1 LQSEQQYS
9 NLVYEYFLTRI
20 QFRYY
25 KCGDCL
31 PSIDTLC
38 RELCVSAQTVKMAL
52 KRLRSEGYIDMH
64 NGRSTK
70 VIFQQDQET
79 SNQCIL
85 RYFSCRIHSF
95 QDLFQ
100 SVGLIMHPLLTES
113 FYRADERDLA
123 CLARLAEGSCTDDV
137 LHFFCFVLQK
147 IDNPLVMNLYWE
159 ASIYWG
165 LLFLKHD
172 DGKDLSDVALLH
184 DEIEHCVLLAENK
197 EWNQLAR
204 QLQIFR
210 QDSIGRAVDLLTQ
223 RIPPAENVEHIPF
236 VWRIYRERPQVC
248 YSLAAWLLHEIYI
261 GCYREAEF
269 LPSYENMAAAYG
281 VSVSTIRRTVKV
293 LNQLGAVR
301 SINGKGT
308 MVFGIGAHCDSPDFT
323 SPVVRRNLAFFFQS
337 FELLVYSCE
346 TVMQHCL
353 SSASREE
360 KSRLTSRLEQDL
372 AHGRQEL
379 SLWRC
384 LLFVTKCSPL
394 KGIREIYGRIYS
406 LFLWGYPLKASHDG
420 NPALD
425 EAILRF
431 TDTMIQGLKGDDI
444 AGCCQAIKILV
455 TQQFPAAEQYLLN
468 QGLQPED
475 LRLNPSIRLLISDED
490 T

>member
-1 LQSEQQYS
+1 MQSEQQYS

-25 KCGDCL
+25 KYGDCL

-38 RELCVSAQTVKMAL
+38 RELSVSSQTVKAAL
-52 KRLRSEGYIDMH
+52 KRLRAEGYIDMH
-64 NGRSTK
+64 NGRTTK
-70 VIFQQDQET
+70 VIFRQDKET
-79 SNQCIL
+79 SIQCIL
-85 RYFSCRIHSF
+85 RYFSCRIQGF
-95 QDLFQ
+95 QDLYQ
-100 SVGLIMHPLLTES
+100 SVGLIMRPLLLES
-113 FYRADERDLA
+113 FYRADEKDLA
-123 CLARLAEGSCTDDV
+123 CLTRLAGGSCTDDV

-147 IDNPLVMNLYWE
+147 IDNPLAMNLYWE
-159 ASIYWG
+159 TSIYWG

-184 DEIEHCVLLAENK
+184 EEIERCVQLAKNK
-197 EWNQLAR
+197 EWPLLSR
-204 QLQIFR
+204 QLQAFR
-210 QDSIGRAVDLLTQ
+210 QDSIGRAVDLLSQ
-223 RIPPAENVEHIPF
+223 RIPLAENVEHIPF

-248 YSLAAWLLHEIYI
+248 YSLASWLLHEIYL
-261 GCYREAEF
+261 GSYREAEF
-269 LPSYENMAAAYG
+269 LPSYEKMAETYG
-281 VSVSTIRRTVKV
+281 VSVSTMRRTIKV

-308 MVFGIGAHCDSPDFT
+308 MVFGISVPCDTPDFT
-323 SPVVRRNLAFFFQS
+323 DPVVRRNLAFFFQS

-346 TVMQHCL
+346 AVLQHCL
-353 SSASREE
+353 TNTAQGE
-360 KSRLTSRLEQDL
+360 KNGLAGQLEQDL
-372 AHGRQEL
+372 AHGGQEL
-379 SLWRC
+379 ALWRC
-384 LLFVTKCSPL
+384 LLFITKHSPL

-475 LRLNPSIRLLISDED
+475 LRLNPAIRLLISD
-490 T
+490 